1 MIELSVSVPKYGI
14 LPYESHISSI
24 INCYTKENINL
35 LCSML
40 NMKCI
45 ILEQRNTKQE
55 YFDFLLDMI
64 CMFLN

>member
-24 INCYTKENINL
+24 INCYTKENINF

-45 ILEQRNTKQE
+45 ILEQRNTK
-55 YFDFLLDMI
+55 
-64 CMFLN
+64 